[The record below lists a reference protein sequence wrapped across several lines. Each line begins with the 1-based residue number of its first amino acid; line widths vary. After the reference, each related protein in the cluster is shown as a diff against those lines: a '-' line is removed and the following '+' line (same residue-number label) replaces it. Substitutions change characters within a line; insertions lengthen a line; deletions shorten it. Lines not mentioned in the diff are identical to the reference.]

1 MPRVSLAKQTARRA
15 LAFPSTLD
23 CYVFAQ
29 LSRAFM
35 LALLVVVSLVLI
47 SRAAVATTLVLE
59 LGMSLG
65 DFMRV
70 VLYFLPNVLLVALGI
85 AGTIAVL
92 ALAAQLR
99 DAREYSVALAAGLS
113 PWQVMRSIAV
123 MALLS
128 GLVGLLSSA
137 WLIPAAHNDY
147 RRIIDSY
154 QSDPSVE
161 FRVRTGQ
168 LNPIRDNLLLYVEKI
183 GEGNRL
189 EGLHLSTS
197 SEDGTPQVFW
207 AEYAELQRDGDQL
220 SLILHNGEQISLLK
234 DSASQEVSPARLG
247 FESQRFTLSQQS
259 GVQVSPLD
267 RASTAYS
274 IPQLFDPAFHRDAVR
289 ARQLITEGHFRLAGP
304 LFVML
309 FPFAAFLVV
318 TAGLPSSRRAKNWR
332 AFWVWALFLA
342 TLIMMLR
349 LDVLGDEHLPLAWL
363 FYPVALLPVLL
374 AVLLRRVTRPRYP
387 AAARPS

>member
-23 CYVFAQ
+23 RYVFAQ
-29 LSRAFM
+29 LSRTFM
-35 LALLVVVSLVLI
+35 LALLVIVSLVLI

-147 RRIIDSY
+147 RRIIESY

-168 LNPIRDNLLLYVEKI
+168 LNPIRDNLLLYVKKI

-220 SLILHNGEQISLLK
+220 SLILHNGEQISLLR

-274 IPQLFDPAFHRDAVR
+274 IPQLFDPAFHRDAGR

-349 LDVLGDEHLPLAWL
+349 LDVLGDEHLRLAWL

-374 AVLLRRVTRPRYP
+374 AVVLRRITRPRYP
-387 AAARPS
+387 AAGLS

>member
-1 MPRVSLAKQTARRA
+1 MPRVSLANQTARRA

-23 CYVFAQ
+23 RYVFAQ
-29 LSRAFM
+29 LSRAFT

-274 IPQLFDPAFHRDAVR
+274 IPQLFDPVFHRDAGR

-349 LDVLGDEHLPLAWL
+349 LDVLGDERLRLAWL

-374 AVLLRRVTRPRYP
+374 AVLLRKVTRPHYP
-387 AAARPS
+387 AAGLS